1 MLFTSSD
8 DALSALAAMRSPS
21 PSLTSPQRTETLEK
35 MREFLKILDLDLTP
49 LKIIH
54 VAGTK
59 GKGSTCAMTESI
71 CQALGYRTGLYTSP
85 HVINVRERFRVNGR
99 PIDEE
104 LFLRHFNR
112 IWNRFAEVG
121 VKIPGF
127 FRFFTL
133 MGFQI
138 FLELKVDVLVLE
150 VGMGGRLDPTNV
162 IEHPVVCGI
171 TTLDLDHIHILGD
184 TIEEIAGEKAGI
196 FKPHVPAFTIPQEA
210 TAMAELMRVADL
222 RGTPLVPLMD
232 ARIPSSCAMGLA
244 GSHQRMNG
252 ALALALAWTF
262 HQIQLKNHQS
272 SSMTSSAADA
282 AAGLAACGASAATT
296 TVAMTT
302 STTVADWWKDSLPQ
316 EVSMDIERQ
325 IEYIVMS
332 NPLVQHGLANS
343 HWPGRCQTIHTLDVN
358 WYLDGAHTFKSMRHG
373 AEWFRQISLPS
384 CSSLLSSSIDAN
396 MIMNTMPMTKKKIR
410 GLIFYCSYDRDI
422 AYIVQPLLSI
432 QFDHIVFCPLDS
444 PSCRPPDIS
453 MPTLEEMLN
462 DSFFS
467 SPAGPQVLSPEIN
480 VVTPKFAWQH
490 QLLQLWTILL
500 QNRDGSGNGNVN
512 RLPHMMVL
520 PSVAEAIAYFK
531 ALKDLS
537 CCAVEKVEEGE
548 QGSYLNDNSIT
559 TPSTFHGSLVASP
572 PEVDVLVTGSLY
584 LVGETLRDR
593 KSVV

>member
-35 MREFLKILDLDLTP
+35 MREYLKILDLDLTP

-85 HVINVRERFRVNGR
+85 HVINVRERFRVNGK
-99 PIDEE
+99 PIEEE

-112 IWNRFAEVG
+112 IWNRFTEVG

-162 IEHPVVCGI
+162 IDHPVVCGI

-210 TAMAELMRVADL
+210 SAMSELMRVAEL
-222 RGTPLVPLMD
+222 RGTPLVSLMD
-232 ARIPSSCAMGLA
+232 ARIPLCCSMGLA

-262 HQIQLKNHQS
+262 HQIQQKNQQS
-272 SSMTSSAADA
+272 SSMASSAADA
-282 AAGLAACGASAATT
+282 AAGTAVCASATTATT
-296 TVAMTT
+296 MTT
-302 STTVADWWKDSLPQ
+302 SGDWWRDSLPL
-316 EVSMDIERQ
+316 EVSMDIESQ

-343 HWPGRCQTIHTLDVN
+343 QWPGRCQTVHAMDVN

-373 AEWFRQISLPS
+373 VEWFRQISLPS
-384 CSSLLSSSIDAN
+384 SNDTS
-396 MIMNTMPMTKKKIR
+396 MTVPMTTTTTPKKKIR

-432 QFDHIVFCPLDS
+432 PFDHIVFCPLDS

-453 MPTLEEMLN
+453 MPTLDEMLN

-467 SPAGPQVLSPEIN
+467 SPAGPQFVSPEIN
-480 VVTPKFAWQH
+480 VLTPKFAWQH

-500 QNRDGSGNGNVN
+500 QNRDGSGNGNAS

-520 PSVAEAIAYFK
+520 PSVAEAMAHFK
-531 ALKDLS
+531 TLKDLTCS
-537 CCAVEKVEEGE
+537 VVKVEEE
-548 QGSYLNDNSIT
+548 EYLNADHVAASSDDSW
-559 TPSTFHGSLVASP
+559 STDS
-572 PEVDVLVTGSLY
+572 PEVDVMVTGSLY
-584 LVGETLRDR
+584 LVGEMLRCLNW
-593 KSVV
+593 SHENEMQQQSQ